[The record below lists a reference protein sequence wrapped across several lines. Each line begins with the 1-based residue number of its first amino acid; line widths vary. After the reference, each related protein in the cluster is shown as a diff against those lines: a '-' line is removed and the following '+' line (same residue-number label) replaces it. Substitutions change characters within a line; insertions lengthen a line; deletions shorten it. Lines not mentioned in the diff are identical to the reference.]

1 MGILLWLICVI
12 FNGVTL
18 SNMTKKGIISDSIL
32 IAFWYAVNLFT
43 VPLMSVILLIIV
55 YLDWKNALIK

>member
-1 MGILLWLICVI
+1 MSIILFWLICVI

-32 IAFWYAVNLFT
+32 IAFWYVVNLFT
-43 VPLMSVILLIIV
+43 APLMTVILLIIV
-55 YLDWKNALIK
+55 YLDWKN

>member
-1 MGILLWLICVI
+1 MNIILFWLICII

-32 IAFWYAVNLFT
+32 IAFCYAINLFT
-43 VPLMSVILLIIV
+43 APIMAVILLIIV
-55 YLDWKNALIK
+55 YLDWKNA

>member
-1 MGILLWLICVI
+1 MMNIILFWLICVI

-32 IAFWYAVNLFT
+32 IVFCYAINVFT
-43 VPLMSVILLIIV
+43 APLMTVILLIIV
-55 YLDWKNALIK
+55 YIDWQNA

>member
-1 MGILLWLICVI
+1 MMNIILFWLICVI

-32 IAFWYAVNLFT
+32 IVFCYVINLFT
-43 VPLMSVILLIIV
+43 APLMAVILLIIV
-55 YLDWKNALIK
+55 YIDWQNA

>member
-1 MGILLWLICVI
+1 MNIILFWLICVI

-32 IAFWYAVNLFT
+32 IVFCYVINLFT
-43 VPLMSVILLIIV
+43 APLMLVILLIIV
-55 YLDWKNALIK
+55 YLDWKNA

>member
-1 MGILLWLICVI
+1 MMMNIILFWLICVI

-32 IAFWYAVNLFT
+32 IVFCYVINLFT
-43 VPLMSVILLIIV
+43 APLMAVILLIIV
-55 YLDWKNALIK
+55 YLDWKN

>member
-1 MGILLWLICVI
+1 MNIILLWLICVI

-32 IAFWYAVNLFT
+32 IALCYVANLFIA
-43 VPLMSVILLIIV
+43 PLMSVILLILV
-55 YLDWKNALIK
+55 YLDWKNA

>member
-1 MGILLWLICVI
+1 MMMNIILFWLICVI

-32 IAFWYAVNLFT
+32 IVFCYVINLFT
-43 VPLMSVILLIIV
+43 APLMSVILLIIV
-55 YLDWKNALIK
+55 YIDRKN

>member
-1 MGILLWLICVI
+1 MMNIILFWLICVI

-32 IAFWYAVNLFT
+32 IVFCYVINLFT
-43 VPLMSVILLIIV
+43 APLMAVILLIIV
-55 YLDWKNALIK
+55 YLDWKNT

>member
-1 MGILLWLICVI
+1 MNIILFGLICTI

-32 IAFWYAVNLFT
+32 IVFCYVINLFT
-43 VPLMSVILLIIV
+43 APLMAVILLIIV
-55 YLDWKNALIK
+55 YLDWKNA

>member
-1 MGILLWLICVI
+1 MNIILFWLICVI

-32 IAFWYAVNLFT
+32 IVFCYVINLFT
-43 VPLMSVILLIIV
+43 APLMAVILLIIV
-55 YLDWKNALIK
+55 YLDWKNA